1 MTISCDPSDLAN
13 AARCVLECV
22 PPRMQQ
28 AIKTSLLC
36 QVASSSQANL
46 RITSASDVRVT
57 DGGDSR
63 AWEI

>member
-13 AARCVLECV
+13 TARCVLECV

-36 QVASSSQANL
+36 QVAGLAQSDF
-46 RITSASDVRVT
+46 RITDASDFRVT
-57 DGGDSR
+57 DTGDSR
-63 AWEI
+63 VWEI